1 MADGGKRRLAAL
13 LGLSAVW
20 LLALCAP
27 ALAHARLVETYPADG
42 DILAD
47 PPEQVQLRFNEPV
60 EAEFEP
66 IRVYDQGGERL
77 EEGTARVSPDD
88 QRLLLMDL
96 GELSEGSHTVEW
108 RVTSADGHPVD
119 GEYEFAV
126 DASAADSG
134 AGTPIAPVERSAEQ
148 EEAGSTWG
156 TVPAAILAILVVGV
170 LAVVG
175 LVVLRWRRS
184 AV

>member
-27 ALAHARLVETYPADG
+27 ALAHARLEETYPAEG
-42 DILAD
+42 DTLAE

-66 IRVYDQGGERL
+66 IEVYDQSGERL
-77 EEGTARVSPDD
+77 EEGMARMSPED

-96 GELSEGSHTVEW
+96 LLAG
-108 RVTSADGHPVD
+108 A
-119 GEYEFAV
+119 AV
-126 DASAADSG
+126 
-134 AGTPIAPVERSAEQ
+134 AGV
-148 EEAGSTWG
+148 
-156 TVPAAILAILVVGV
+156 VLLVVFRGKG
-170 LAVVG
+170 AV
-175 LVVLRWRRS
+175 
-184 AV
+184 